1 MGNEGPNV
9 EQINCDHKASEA
21 EISTQDPGEEK
32 KKSRDFCEIKT

>member
-9 EQINCDHKASEA
+9 QQINCDHRASEA

-32 KKSRDFCEIKT
+32 KNLEIFVK